1 MSCLFAFCFKDS
13 TDPTVIKV
21 SKVLEKPLT
30 TSSVILIADELEE
43 AVLENI
49 LEPGLNDVVKKVSG
63 QDISGVID
71 NFIKKDVEP
80 VVEKALN
87 PAVEIGINTVKTV
100 VNKVTNQQPQVLQ
113 RNESTIIKKG

>member
-71 NFIKKDVEP
+71 NFIKKDVEI
-80 VVEKALN
+80 KAIMTKS
-87 PAVEIGINTVKTV
+87 PAIAA
-100 VNKVTNQQPQVLQ
+100 
-113 RNESTIIKKG
+113 